1 MVNLGISAFRRAVVF
16 LCLSCTHLT
25 ARQADPTLLERY
37 SQEGQRALAEGR
49 YEEAE
54 KAYEKLRQLDPG
66 VAEVHANLGLI
77 YFQEGKY
84 EQAVPVLR
92 RALKLKPDL
101 PNAEYFLAMS
111 LSEMG
116 HYEEALQGL
125 EKGFKRAEDPGLK
138 RLLGLHLERA
148 YTGLRRDGDA
158 VEVAVELSRLYPKDP
173 EVLYQA
179 GRLSGNFAYLAMQ
192 RLALV
197 APDSVWRLQASAELF
212 ETEGHYDLAIAE
224 YREILAR
231 EPHRHGIHFRLGRAL
246 LSRSQGANSPT
257 EALKGQQDA
266 VAEFEQELKLDATNA
281 NAAYEAAEIYRKRGQ
296 FGKARELFETALKYY
311 PDFEE
316 AQTGL
321 GRVLIAM
328 GKPDR
333 ALAHLRKAVS
343 LNPTD
348 DVAYFQLALAYRAL
362 GKGDERRAALAEF
375 QLLHAQRVEQQKD
388 LMESSSPRGVTRQE
402 LDSQPDH

>member
-1 MVNLGISAFRRAVVF
+1 MVRAGGMAFRSASWVVF
-16 LCLSCTHLT
+16 LSCSSL
-25 ARQADPTLLERY
+25 AAQQPDAGLLQRY
-37 SQEGQRALAEGR
+37 SQEGQRALAEKR
-49 YEEAE
+49 YADAEE
-54 KAYEKLRQLDPG
+54 AYEKLVKLDPG
-66 VAEVHANLGLI
+66 IAELHANLGLI
-77 YFQEGKY
+77 YFQDGKY
-84 EQAVPVLR
+84 EQAVPAFR
-92 RALKLKPDL
+92 QALKLKSNL
-101 PNAEYFLAMS
+101 ANAEYFLAMS
-111 LSEMG
+111 LSEVG
-116 HYEEALQGL
+116 HYEEALPGL

-148 YTGLRRDGDA
+148 YTGLQRDGDA

-246 LSRSQGANSPT
+246 LSRSQGANSPS

-266 VAEFEQELKLDATNA
+266 LAEFEQELELDPTNA
-281 NAAYEAAEIYRKRGQ
+281 NAAYEAGEILRKTGHLE
-296 FGKARELFETALKYY
+296 KARELFETALKYY
-311 PDFEE
+311 PDFDE
-316 AQTGL
+316 AQVGM
-321 GRVLIAM
+321 GRVLITL
-328 GKPDR
+328 GKPDL
-333 ALAHLRKAVS
+333 ALTHLRKAIS
-343 LNPTD
+343 LNPTEE
-348 DVAYFQLALAYRAL
+348 VAYYQLSLAYKGL
-362 GKGDERRAALAEF
+362 GNREEQQKALAEF
-375 QLLHAQRVEQQKD
+375 QRLHAQKVQQQKP
-388 LMESSSPRGVTRQE
+388 LLQFSSPQGVTRQE